1 MRKRMIQNLEE
12 LKKMVGQ
19 EAGGERLAPSY

>member
-1 MRKRMIQNLEE
+1 MPQRIIQNLEE

-19 EAGGERLAPSY
+19 EVGVSDWHPVT